1 MGLSETMRKQK
12 ATGVSTVSASKKPRK
27 SLKTES
33 PRGLVRISAEN
44 LRRFPPGKTNWG
56 KFDAMTD
63 EDIARAVANDPDAA
77 PLDLDW
83 SKTKIYYPKGKLP
96 VSLRVDADVFAFFKA
111 NRRGYQT
118 RMNAVLRS
126 YVEHELG
133 KKSGK

>member
-1 MGLSETMRKQK
+1 M
-12 ATGVSTVSASKKPRK
+12 
-27 SLKTES
+27 
-33 PRGLVRISAEN
+33 VRISAEN
-44 LRRFPPGKTNWG
+44 LRRLPPGKTNWA

-63 EDIARAVANDPDAA
+63 EDIARAVADDPDAA

-83 SKTKIYYPKGKLP
+83 SKAKIYYPKGKLP

-111 NRRGYQT
+111 NGRGYQT